1 MVQRLG
7 CHTTSCAGAR
17 FGLISV
23 CVGETH
29 RARGAAIIIET
40 AASRVNALGEL
51 AFSTGLARGDTVA
64 CAAVTVRK
72 RLFSPNWAPIARERA
87 SASPVCRSAAQ
98 RGIGLTAL
106 SLQVSAIVVFGEG

>member
-1 MVQRLG
+1 M
-7 CHTTSCAGAR
+7 
-17 FGLISV
+17 ISV

-72 RLFSPNWAPIARERA
+72 RLFSPNWAPIAGHA